1 MENGTRDFKALWKI
15 LGLAPKDVF
24 SLEKEANR
32 RYMQML
38 YQEEQIKV
46 YSCLCRSPWCEHC
59 SKFCATSNTIRDRLA
74 NLQWDRVR
82 QVVLTVSRGTDASTI
97 MEDIRKRRAIPKL
110 IQSLGLGKRKW
121 LWVLEFHADGY
132 PHWHLFIENDRGRAG
147 MIGKERIQSIWG
159 YGHVWESYPK
169 DSKHWG
175 AITGYHRK
183 AGYFAGETKK
193 HQLTLPFYLMH
204 QNRVRKFGANFK
216 TAAEEKKV
224 FKEES
229 LEKKSVPGTVRRKRD
244 QKPYQER
251 LEECNTTCKVKK
263 GESWLTINVP
273 GSAVRHYAV
282 ERLETI
288 DHSTFQGTHSETID
302 FILELPGKKVI

>member
-59 SKFCATSNTIRDRLA
+59 SKFCTTSNTIRDRLA
-74 NLQWDRVR
+74 TLQWDRVR
-82 QVVLTVSRGTDASTI
+82 QVVLTVSRETDASTI
-97 MEDIRKRRAIPKL
+97 MEDIRKRRSIPKL

-169 DSKHWG
+169 NAKHWG

-193 HQLTLPFYLMH
+193 HQLTLPAYLMH

-229 LEKKSVPGTVRRKRD
+229 LKGKSVPGTVRRKRD

-251 LEECNTTCKVKK
+251 LEGCNTTCKVKK
-263 GESWLTINVP
+263 GESWLTIDAP
-273 GSAVRHYAV
+273 GSDVRNYAM

-288 DHSTFQGTHSETID
+288 DHSTFQGAHSETID
-302 FILELPGKKVI
+302 FILELPCKKVI